1 MSPLPP
7 TGFRRLGPD
16 KTGRNSCIP
25 VFCLR
30 ADRGGQRMN
39 FRIIRRAP
47 CAILTCI
54 AIYES
59 LQRPMKVETEIAAGF
74 FWEYWLNFDW
84 SWNLRIVWCH
94 IVNLITTE
102 SCWVDG
108 ILHSEILSLTDFHL
122 LYHILITTISSKVVT
137 WL

>member
-1 MSPLPP
+1 MKIDLIYNRTFNEKKSFFKILSPLPP

-74 FWEYWLNFDW
+74 FWEY
-84 SWNLRIVWCH
+84 
-94 IVNLITTE
+94 
-102 SCWVDG
+102 
-108 ILHSEILSLTDFHL
+108 
-122 LYHILITTISSKVVT
+122 
-137 WL
+137 

>member
-74 FWEYWLNFDW
+74 FGSTD
-84 SWNLRIVWCH
+84 
-94 IVNLITTE
+94 LISTE
-102 SCWVDG
+102 AG
-108 ILHSEILSLTDFHL
+108 ICV
-122 LYHILITTISSKVVT
+122 LYGVT
-137 WL
+137 